1 MKKHLIL
8 LLFVFITSCG
18 NSLKNNN
25 FIKISIYNNTQ
36 ENITNIMLYG
46 NKFKNLKPSEISN
59 YTLISID
66 NIKNNAIFT
75 LDSQGKTF
83 NMYIDNTPSKKSYTF
98 QIDSLNIK
106 NRYIYFKTK

>member
-8 LLFVFITSCG
+8 LLFVFTTSCG

-46 NKFKNLKPSEISN
+46 NKFKNLKPSEKSNFIIISQD
-59 YTLISID
+59 Y
-66 NIKNNAIFT
+66 IKNNAIFT

-83 NMYIDNTPSKKSYTF
+83 NMYIDNTLSKKSYTF

-106 NRYIYFKTK
+106 NRFIYYNIK